1 MAKIMTVDDA
11 AFMRMFIKDTLKK
24 VGYSDV
30 IEACNGKEAVEKF
43 DEENPDLVFMDITMP
58 IMTGIEALQAIKKK
72 HPNAKIVMCSAM
84 GQEALVMEA
93 VKSGAID
100 FIVKPFKPERFQ
112 QVLTKVFG

>member
-11 AFMRMFIKDTLKK
+11 AFMRMFIKDALSKL
-24 VGYSDV
+24 GYSDV
-30 IEACNGKEAVEKF
+30 IEAVNGQEAIEKY

-58 IMTGIEALQAIKKK
+58 TMTGIEALRTIKQK
-72 HPNAKIVMCSAM
+72 HPGAKVVMCSAM

-93 VKSGAID
+93 VRLGAID

-112 QVLTKVFG
+112 QVLDKVFK